1 MGKSIR
7 IGLLGLGTVGGGVA
21 HILQG
26 NAPGVAAKAG
36 AALQLGRIAVRDV
49 SRPRDAT
56 VDQEQLTTDPHS
68 IVQDP
73 DIDIVVEVMG
83 GIEPARSLV
92 TEALQRGKHVVTANK
107 ELIAHHGSELLALGR
122 RYNAGLFY
130 EASVGGGIPIIR
142 PLRACLA
149 ANRIRSVSG
158 IINGTTNYMLTRMT
172 AEGRPFDEM
181 LQQAQELGYAEAD
194 PAADV
199 DGHDAAFKIAILAAL
214 AFDAEVDVEQVYREG
229 ISRVTPEDIADGKEL
244 GYTLKLLAVARKADD
259 GLDVRVHPTFI
270 PAEHPLAAVNDV
282 FNAVFVNGDAVG
294 DLMFYGRGAGALP
307 TASAVVAD
315 VIEAARH
322 KLGGGH
328 RVPGPPSDTPRLI
341 DIDETVSRY
350 YVSLRVLDRPG
361 VLGQVASAFGDEE
374 VSLDRVI
381 QKGSVDGSETSAVRL
396 VVVTHEARHRQLQ
409 EALGRIR
416 GLEHVHGVDNVIRV
430 KDGDVS

>member
-1 MGKSIR
+1 MDEVIR

-21 HILQG
+21 HILQNNG
-26 NAPGVAAKAG
+26 AGVAAKAG
-36 AALQLGRIAVRDV
+36 AAFQLERIAVRDV
-49 SRPRDAT
+49 NRSRDTT
-56 VDQEQLTTDPHS
+56 VDLKQLTDDAHS
-68 IVQDP
+68 VVQDP
-73 DIDIVVEVMG
+73 DIDIVIEVMG
-83 GIEPARSLV
+83 GLEPARSLV
-92 TEALQRGKHVVTANK
+92 ADALRRGKHVVTANK

-158 IINGTTNYMLTRMT
+158 IINGTTNYMLTRMS

-214 AFDAEVDVEQVYREG
+214 AFDAEVDVERVHREG
-229 ISRVTPEDIADGKEL
+229 ISRVTPEDIADGEEL
-244 GYTLKLLAVARKADD
+244 GYTLKLLAVAREADA

-270 PAEHPLAAVNDV
+270 PADHPLAAVNDV

-294 DLMFYGRGAGALP
+294 DLMFYGRGAGASP

-322 KLGGGH
+322 KLGQGH
-328 RVPGPPSDTPRLI
+328 RVPGPPQGSPQLI
-341 DIDETVSRY
+341 DIDDTVSRY
-350 YVSLRVLDRPG
+350 YVSFRVVDRPG
-361 VLGQVASAFGDEE
+361 VLGQVASAFGDAE

-381 QKGSVDGSETSAVRL
+381 QKGSGDDSEMSSVRL
-396 VVVTHEARHRQLQ
+396 VVVTHEARHRHLQ
-409 EALGRIR
+409 EALASIR
-416 GLEHVHGVDNVIRV
+416 ELAHVHGVDNVIRV
-430 KDGDVS
+430 QDGDVS